1 MLVEYQPCCVLT
13 MKIKYFLLTFLK
25 VSCRKI
31 LIPWKA
37 NWHSCWFFRIFIVQ
51 WNWPIKSYQG
61 NIIFYLCWV
70 IIFMFD
76 DFAYFSWYDF
86 SIAISIAAVRIG
98 WYLVFSQHN
107 FTENQVCIDMDK
119 HFLKLLHIR
128 FCSFKLFS
136 HKLSCGTVDCQL
148 GWSGTLLVFH
158 RNINQT
164 SKILSDHTDYRS
176 EAKIFIFRA
185 KVFWSDF
192 VKNINFFGRRKFWQ
206 YILDMCKYFVE
217 IF

>member
-1 MLVEYQPCCVLT
+1 MEEFQKYFFYTTFQLSTFMPKIVILDTDSILRVNMLVEYQPCCVLT

-107 FTENQVCIDMDK
+107 FTENQV
-119 HFLKLLHIR
+119 
-128 FCSFKLFS
+128 
-136 HKLSCGTVDCQL
+136 
-148 GWSGTLLVFH
+148 
-158 RNINQT
+158 
-164 SKILSDHTDYRS
+164 
-176 EAKIFIFRA
+176 
-185 KVFWSDF
+185 
-192 VKNINFFGRRKFWQ
+192 
-206 YILDMCKYFVE
+206 
-217 IF
+217 